1 MTVTRVYLDYNAT
14 VPILPA
20 VGEAVAEAL
29 RLDGNPSSVHAEG
42 RAARARVEDARA
54 AVATSLGA
62 AAAAV
67 VFTASGSEAN
77 ALALR
82 GTDRARILVA
92 AVEHASVRQGARDIT
107 TIPCDG
113 DGIVRLDA
121 LERLLAADER
131 PALVSVM
138 AANNETGVIQPL
150 ADVVRLARAHGALVH
165 TDAVQAY
172 GRLALDFAGLGVDLM
187 SVSAHKI
194 GGPKGAGALVV
205 RAPLELAALVRGGGQ
220 ERGRRAGTEALPAIV
235 GFGVAAG
242 HVPRLVDDAPRLE
255 RWRDAFEAALSGAR
269 VIGAGV
275 RRLPNTS
282 AIVMPGVAAATQV
295 MAFDLDGFAVSAGA
309 ACSSGKVG
317 PSHVLAAMGLD
328 RAQAGSAIRVSSGWR
343 TTEPELDDFAAAWC
357 ALRARLGGA
366 RAAA

>member
-1 MTVTRVYLDYNAT
+1 MTMPRIYLDYNAT

-20 VGEAVAEAL
+20 AAAAVTEAL
-29 RLDGNPSSVHAEG
+29 GLDGNPSSVHAEG
-42 RAARARVEDARA
+42 RLARARVEDARA
-54 AVATSLGA
+54 QVAASLGA
-62 AAAAV
+62 APAAV
-67 VFTASGSEAN
+67 VFTAGGSEAN
-77 ALALR
+77 ALALH
-82 GTDRARILVA
+82 GTGRERILVS
-92 AVEHASVRQGARDIT
+92 AVEHGSVRNGSRDT

-113 DGIVRLDA
+113 DGVVRLDA
-121 LERLLAADER
+121 LERLLADER

-150 ADVVRLARAHGALVH
+150 VEVVRLARAHGALVH

-172 GRLALDFAGLGVDLM
+172 GRLALDFDGLGVDLM

-205 RAPLELAALVRGGGQ
+205 RSPLELAPLVPGGGQ
-220 ERGRRAGTEALPAIV
+220 ERGRRAGTEALPAIA
-235 GFGVAAG
+235 GFGVAAA
-242 HVPRLVDDAPRLE
+242 HVPGLLDDAPRLE
-255 RWRDAFEAALSGAR
+255 RWRDEFEASLDGAR
-269 VIGAGV
+269 ILGDGV

-282 AIVMPGVAAATQV
+282 SVVMPGVDASIQV

-317 PSHVLAAMGLD
+317 PSHVLTAMGLD
-328 RAQAGSAIRVSSGWR
+328 RAVVAAAIRVSTGWR
-343 TTEPELDDFAAAWC
+343 TTAAELKDFAAAWC
-357 ALRARLGGA
+357 VLKARLGGA